1 MLGYNALNGIISFF
15 FSTLTSACRRQ
26 LGRGER
32 AAVINNATMRRL
44 NEFLAICVVLQC
56 FYGVCTTHLLINVK
70 NQGGDILLETISS
83 NVTEDLITLEFQR
96 SDGTLVTQLIDFKNE
111 VQVIKALVL
120 GEEERGQNQ
129 YQVMCF
135 VNHFYKVDFISSDAM
150 SKLRQKNPGTVRV
163 AEEDRGHVNYTMDL
177 FLDVSQSKEIS
188 KHVTILCAEA
198 AGSTYTRNDDIKQ
211 WIQRPGSSEELL
223 MAAVYNFTNV
233 PQSGMNDTRSL
244 LVSKCADTSNLW
256 APCTCSLE
264 LCIGWYPCGLKFCK
278 GKSDGKKVAST
289 YRCGIKTCK
298 KCFIFSYYSK
308 MKQNCLWD
316 E

>member
-1 MLGYNALNGIISFF
+1 MLCNRLRLQLIIMKRFYKV
-15 FSTLTSACRRQ
+15 
-26 LGRGER
+26 
-32 AAVINNATMRRL
+32 VII
-44 NEFLAICVVLQC
+44 FIVLQF
-56 FYGVCTTHLLINVK
+56 FYDACTTHLLINVK

-96 SDGTLVTQLIDFKNE
+96 SDGTLVTQLIDFRNE

-120 GEEERGQNQ
+120 GEEERGQSQ

-150 SKLRQKNPGTVRV
+150 SKLRQKNPGTIRV
-163 AEEDRGHVNYTMDL
+163 AEEDKGHVNYTMDL
-177 FLDVSQSKEIS
+177 FLDVSQSMVIS
-188 KHVTILCAEA
+188 KHIATLCGEA
-198 AGSTYTRNDDIKQ
+198 AGTTYTRNEDIKQ
-211 WIQRPGSSEELL
+211 WVQRPGSSDGSLA
-223 MAAVYNFTNV
+223 AAVYSFNATSV
-233 PQSGMNDTRSL
+233 PQAVSDTRS
-244 LVSKCADTSNLW
+244 SSITKCADTSHLW
-256 APCTCSLE
+256 AACTCTLE

-278 GKSDGKKVAST
+278 GKEDGKKIVTT

-298 KCFIFSYYSK
+298 KCFMFSYYSK

>member
-1 MLGYNALNGIISFF
+1 MKGF
-15 FSTLTSACRRQ
+15 
-26 LGRGER
+26 
-32 AAVINNATMRRL
+32 
-44 NEFLAICVVLQC
+44 NEFLTIYVVLQYLC
-56 FYGVCTTHLLINVK
+56 HVCTTHLLINVK

-83 NVTEDLITLEFQR
+83 NITEDLIILEFQR

-188 KHVTILCAEA
+188 KHIATLCTEA

-211 WIQRPGSSEELL
+211 WIQRPGFSEEVL
-223 MAAVYNFTNV
+223 MAAVYNFTTM
-233 PQSGMNDTRSL
+233 PQSGTNDTRSL
-244 LVSKCADTSNLW
+244 VVSKCADTSNLW

-278 GKSDGKKVAST
+278 GKSDGKKIVST

>member
-1 MLGYNALNGIISFF
+1 MKKF
-15 FSTLTSACRRQ
+15 
-26 LGRGER
+26 
-32 AAVINNATMRRL
+32 
-44 NEFLAICVVLQC
+44 NELFTICFLLHY
-56 FYGVCTTHLLINVK
+56 FYSVCITHLLINVK

-83 NVTEDLITLEFQR
+83 NVTEDVITLEFQC

-111 VQVIKALVL
+111 VQIIKALVL

-129 YQVMCF
+129 YQVLCF
-135 VNHFYKVDFISSDAM
+135 VNHFFKVDFISSDAM

-163 AEEDRGHVNYTMDL
+163 AEEDKGHVNYTMDL
-177 FLDVSQSKEIS
+177 FLDVSESKDIS
-188 KHVTILCAEA
+188 KHIATLCGEA
-198 AGSTYTRNDDIKQ
+198 AGSAYTRNEDIKQ
-211 WIQRPGSSEELL
+211 WIQRPGSSELSL
-223 MAAVYNFTNV
+223 MAAVYNFSTNSLT
-233 PQSGMNDTRSL
+233 QQGTNDSKSLFVTR
-244 LVSKCADTSNLW
+244 CADTSNMW

-278 GKSDGKKVAST
+278 GKSDGKKAAT
-289 YRCGIKTCK
+289 PYKCGIKTCK

>member
-1 MLGYNALNGIISFF
+1 MLDFGRVIKAIDHATMKFVEFQTTFIVFQY
-15 FSTLTSACRRQ
+15 LTS
-26 LGRGER
+26 
-32 AAVINNATMRRL
+32 
-44 NEFLAICVVLQC
+44 ICM
-56 FYGVCTTHLLINVK
+56 THLLINVK

-83 NVTEDLITLEFQR
+83 NVTEDVIILEFQR
-96 SDGTLVTQLIDFKNE
+96 SDGTLE

-163 AEEDRGHVNYTMDL
+163 AEEDKGHANYTMDL
-177 FLDVSQSKEIS
+177 FLDISQSKDIS
-188 KHVTILCAEA
+188 KHVASLCSEA
-198 AGSTYTRNDDIKQ
+198 AGSVEM
-211 WIQRPGSSEELL
+211 SL
-223 MAAVYNFTNV
+223 MTAVYNFTSSPLSNAV
-233 PQSGMNDTRSL
+233 ETRSPF
-244 LVSKCADTSNLW
+244 VSKCADTSNLW
-256 APCTCSLE
+256 VPCTCSLE

-278 GKSDGKKVAST
+278 GKTEGRKVPST

-298 KCFIFSYYSK
+298 KCFIFTYYSK

>member
-1 MLGYNALNGIISFF
+1 MIKNIDNAIMMKFIELLTTCVVFQYLISF
-15 FSTLTSACRRQ
+15 
-26 LGRGER
+26 
-32 AAVINNATMRRL
+32 
-44 NEFLAICVVLQC
+44 
-56 FYGVCTTHLLINVK
+56 CTTHLLINVK

-83 NVTEDLITLEFQR
+83 NVTEDVITLEFQR

-163 AEEDRGHVNYTMDL
+163 AEEDKGHANYTMDL
-177 FLDVSQSKEIS
+177 FLDVSQSKDIS
-188 KHVTILCAEA
+188 KHVASLCNEA
-198 AGSTYTRNDDIKQ
+198 AGSAYTRNEDIKQ
-211 WIQRPGSSEELL
+211 WIQRPGSTETSL
-223 MAAVYNFTNV
+223 MAAVYNFTSTTASQQN
-233 PQSGMNDTRSL
+233 PTETRSQF
-244 LVSKCADTSNLW
+244 VSKCADTSNLW
-256 APCTCSLE
+256 VPCTCSLE

-278 GKSDGKKVAST
+278 GKTEGRKMAST

-298 KCFIFSYYSK
+298 KCFIFTYYSK

>member
-1 MLGYNALNGIISFF
+1 MLDFGRVIKDIDHATMKFVEFQTTFIVFQY
-15 FSTLTSACRRQ
+15 LTS
-26 LGRGER
+26 
-32 AAVINNATMRRL
+32 
-44 NEFLAICVVLQC
+44 ICM
-56 FYGVCTTHLLINVK
+56 THLLINVK

-83 NVTEDLITLEFQR
+83 NVTEDVIILEFQR

-163 AEEDRGHVNYTMDL
+163 AEEDKGHANYTMDL
-177 FLDVSQSKEIS
+177 FLDISQSKDIS
-188 KHVTILCAEA
+188 KHVASLCSEA
-198 AGSTYTRNDDIKQ
+198 AGSAYTRNEDIKQ
-211 WIQRPGSSEELL
+211 WIQRPGSVEMSL
-223 MAAVYNFTNV
+223 MTAVYNFTSSPLSNAV
-233 PQSGMNDTRSL
+233 ETRSPF
-244 LVSKCADTSNLW
+244 VSKCADTSNLW
-256 APCTCSLE
+256 VPCTCSLE

-278 GKSDGKKVAST
+278 GKTEGRKVPST

-298 KCFIFSYYSK
+298 KCFIFTYYSK

>member
-1 MLGYNALNGIISFF
+1 MMKFIELLTTCVVFQYLISF
-15 FSTLTSACRRQ
+15 
-26 LGRGER
+26 
-32 AAVINNATMRRL
+32 
-44 NEFLAICVVLQC
+44 
-56 FYGVCTTHLLINVK
+56 CTTHLLINVK

-83 NVTEDLITLEFQR
+83 NVTEDVITLEFQR

-163 AEEDRGHVNYTMDL
+163 AEEDKGHANYTMDL
-177 FLDVSQSKEIS
+177 FLDVSQSKDIS
-188 KHVTILCAEA
+188 KHVASLCNEA
-198 AGSTYTRNDDIKQ
+198 AGSAYTRNEDIKQ
-211 WIQRPGSSEELL
+211 WIQRPGSTETSL
-223 MAAVYNFTNV
+223 MAAVYNFTSTTASQQN
-233 PQSGMNDTRSL
+233 PTETRSQF
-244 LVSKCADTSNLW
+244 VSKCADTSNLW
-256 APCTCSLE
+256 VPCTCSLE

-278 GKSDGKKVAST
+278 GKTEGRKMAST

-298 KCFIFSYYSK
+298 KCFIFTYYSK